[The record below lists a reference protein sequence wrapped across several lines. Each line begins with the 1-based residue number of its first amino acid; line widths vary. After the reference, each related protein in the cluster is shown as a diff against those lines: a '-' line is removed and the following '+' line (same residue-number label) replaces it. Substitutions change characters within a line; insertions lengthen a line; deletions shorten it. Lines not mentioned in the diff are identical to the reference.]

1 VKLQRRA
8 SATQTRALCS
18 GIGNYQSSRAT
29 KTIHGIIIIIVVV
42 VDETIAEVKGGAE
55 ITLESF
61 ARAPRDFVLP
71 IFIRRF
77 ASR

>member
-1 VKLQRRA
+1 MRA
-8 SATQTRALCS
+8 KKRTSRS
-18 GIGNYQSSRAT
+18 GIRNHQSSRAT
-29 KTIHGIIIIIVVV
+29 KTIHGIIIFVV
-42 VDETIAEVKGGAE
+42 AEVKGGAE

-61 ARAPRDFVLP
+61 ARATRDFILP